1 MKINRKEFKNS
12 FDKFASTIPERFSN
26 GDYKKYLWIEYDIGG
41 ASGGNCW
48 NDDDPQEY
56 ENYIEREKMIPENFY
71 TFLSKYFNNIQIK
84 EINYFLHKLN
94 WFSDTRQVNE
104 YYGNYTIYE
113 YKYIS
118 SNVLYDFLVE
128 LELID
133 ED

>member
-12 FDKFASTIPERFSN
+12 FDKFASTIPERFSI

-41 ASGGNCW
+41 ASGGTCW
-48 NDDDPQEY
+48 NDNEAEEY

-71 TFLSKYFNNIQIK
+71 AFLSKYFNDVQLK

-94 WFSDTRQVNE
+94 WFSDTRQENE

>member
-12 FDKFASTIPERFSN
+12 FDKYSSTIPERYSN
-26 GDYKKYLWIEYDIGG
+26 GDDKKYLWIEYDIGG

-48 NDDDPQEY
+48 NDDEPQEY
-56 ENYIEREKMIPENFY
+56 ENDVDREKMIPENFFK
-71 TFLSKYFNNIQIK
+71 FLSKYFNDVQIK
-84 EINYFLHKLN
+84 QINDFIYKLN
-94 WFSDTRQVNE
+94 WFSDTRQENE